1 MMDELL
7 MGFGADLVGPD
18 QLVSALKKLKEIDAD
33 AAESLKDAINACTR
47 RSDQLAD
54 KLSAHQRNL
63 EQRLTVLQGEL
74 QQQNRIATER
84 LDVIY
89 KIERQRNEWL
99 KLYHEQS
106 DQHHAA
112 QIALESW
119 LTEARKMLKRA
130 LDLLN
135 DYRKKDGLEPVKSPE
150 QLDATLSHAEGYR
163 RLTERLQREA
173 TPLLDNNAE
182 LSAAFKQS
190 EQRLA
195 ADAEKFGV
203 PVSGVPVSGG

>member
-7 MGFGADLVGPD
+7 GFGDAGLVGPD
-18 QLVSALKKLKEIDAD
+18 HLVSALKKLEAVD
-33 AAESLKDAINACTR
+33 AAAAASLKDAISACTR

-54 KLSAHQRNL
+54 ELSAHQREL
-63 EQRLTVLQGEL
+63 EQKMTVLQDKL
-74 QQQNRIATER
+74 QQQTRIAAER

-99 KLYHEQS
+99 RLYHEQS

-112 QIALESW
+112 QVALESW
-119 LTEARKMLKRA
+119 LAEARNMLKRA
-130 LDLLN
+130 LELLN
-135 DYRKKDGLEPVKSPE
+135 AYRAKDGLGPIKTPE
-150 QLDATLSHAEGYR
+150 QIDEKLSHAEGYR

-173 TPLLDNNAE
+173 TPLLDGNAE

-190 EQRLA
+190 EERLA
-195 ADAEKFGV
+195 AV
-203 PVSGVPVSGG
+203 PVNGG